1 MTKTVNT
8 AATRVARGAAWLDTH
23 YPNWWKTIDLGTLN
37 VASCTRCVLGQVF
50 TGTIPADEQ
59 DQILAQVIVQPGT
72 FQYGTSMAEAR
83 RMVKAGTWSG
93 FVSLVDMHSLTFFTS
108 AMGFAA
114 GEMFDPVTGE
124 DVEAREQFELLNAE
138 WTRLIIERR
147 INENLAEVTQ
157 LWADNRAQVA
167 QLVAA

>member
-1 MTKTVNT
+1 MTNT
-8 AATRVARGAAWLDTH
+8 AAARVARGARWLDAH

-37 VASCTRCVLGQVF
+37 VASCKRCVLGQVF

-59 DQILAQVIVQPGT
+59 DQILAQVIANPSS
-72 FQYGTSMAEAR
+72 FQHGTSMSLAHK
-83 RMVKAGTWSG
+83 MVKDGTWNG
-93 FVSLVDMHSLTFFTS
+93 FISLVQMHNLSFFTS
-108 AMGFAA
+108 LMGFAA
-114 GEMFDPVTGE
+114 GQMFDPVTGDE
-124 DVEAREQFELLNAE
+124 LLASEQFDLLNAE

-157 LWADNRAQVA
+157 LWADNRAEVA

>member
-1 MTKTVNT
+1 MTT
-8 AATRVARGAAWLDTH
+8 AVAARVARGARWLDKN

-59 DQILAQVIVQPGT
+59 DQILAQVIAQPNT
-72 FQYGTSMAEAR
+72 FQYRTP
-83 RMVKAGTWSG
+83 MVKAREMVADGTWNG
-93 FVSLVDMHSLTFFTS
+93 FVSLVEFHSIMFFTS
-108 AMGFAA
+108 LMGFAA
-114 GEMFDPVTGE
+114 GQMFDPVTGDE
-124 DVEAREQFELLNAE
+124 LLASEQFDLLNAE

-157 LWADNRAQVA
+157 LWVDNRAEVA

>member
-1 MTKTVNT
+1 MTD
-8 AATRVARGAAWLDTH
+8 AAAVRVARGAAWLDKH

-59 DQILAQVIVQPGT
+59 DQIMAQVIAVPGT
-72 FQYGTSMAEAR
+72 FQYRTPMAEAR
-83 RMVKAGTWSG
+83 RMVKAGTWNG
-93 FVSLVDMHSLTFFTS
+93 FVSLVEFHSIMFRTS
-108 AMGFAA
+108 DMGFAA
-114 GEMFDPVTGE
+114 GMMFDPVTGRE
-124 DVEAREQFELLNAE
+124 LESFEQFDLLNAE